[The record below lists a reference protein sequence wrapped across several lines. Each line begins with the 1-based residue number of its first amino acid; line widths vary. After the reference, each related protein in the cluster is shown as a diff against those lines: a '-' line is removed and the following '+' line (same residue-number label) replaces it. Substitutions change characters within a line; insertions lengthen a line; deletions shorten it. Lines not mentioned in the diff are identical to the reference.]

1 MNDYSFALDCSRERD
16 ELSHYGILG
25 MKWGVRRYQNP
36 DGTLTAAGRK
46 RLGYSGTKYKEEN
59 LYKARLQADKDV
71 SDANKASLVLSGGGL
86 GGAAALGVG
95 SVALAAALGSSTALI
110 PIGAIATLAV
120 GGVGL
125 SAVAQVESRS
135 QRRKL
140 KKTIK
145 DGDDAID
152 KYVNNKNTSYSE
164 FTLRS
169 LVATGE
175 KPNWAPAPG
184 TGYDREY
191 NIKN

>member
-1 MNDYSFALDCSRERD
+1 MIILERESD
-16 ELSHYGILG
+16 QECLEHHGILG
-25 MKWGVRRYQNP
+25 MKWGIRRYQNE

-59 LYKARLQADKDV
+59 LYKARQQADKDV

-86 GGAAALGVG
+86 GGAAAFGVG
-95 SVALAAALGSSTALI
+95 SFALATALGSSTALV
-110 PIGAIATLAV
+110 PIGAIMTLAV

-184 TGYDREY
+184 AGYNREY
-191 NIKN
+191 NIKRGKL